1 MEIIDARYLTSSP
14 TYKQCPPPD
23 KPEFAFIGRSNV
35 GKSSLINMLTN
46 KKELAK
52 ISSTPGKTQLLN
64 HFEAISANKRSW
76 YIVDLPGY
84 GYATV
89 SQKARHNFSNM
100 IESYIRKRE
109 NLVCLFVLIDSRLE
123 PQAIDLEFINK
134 LGEWG
139 TAFVLIF
146 TKADK
151 KKPAVVR
158 GNVEKFMKEMEATW
172 ELAPPFFLTSSRDK
186 TGRKP
191 LLDYIMELNKGYKKL

>member
-1 MEIIDARYLTSSP
+1 MI
-14 TYKQCPPPD
+14 
-23 KPEFAFIGRSNV
+23 
-35 GKSSLINMLTN
+35 TN

-52 ISSTPGKTQLLN
+52 ISSAPGKTQLLN
-64 HFEAISANKRSW
+64 HFEVTASNKKLF

-109 NLVCLFVLIDSRLE
+109 NLVCLFVLIDARLD
-123 PQAIDLEFINK
+123 PQAVDLEFINK

-139 TAFVLIF
+139 TPFVLVF

-151 KKPAVVR
+151 KKPAVVKA
-158 GNVEKFMKEMEATW
+158 NVEKFIHEMQATW
-172 ELAPPFFLTSSRDK
+172 ELIPPFFLTSSRDK
-186 TGRKP
+186 EGRKP
-191 LLDYIMELNKGYKKL
+191 LLDYIRELNAGYSKL